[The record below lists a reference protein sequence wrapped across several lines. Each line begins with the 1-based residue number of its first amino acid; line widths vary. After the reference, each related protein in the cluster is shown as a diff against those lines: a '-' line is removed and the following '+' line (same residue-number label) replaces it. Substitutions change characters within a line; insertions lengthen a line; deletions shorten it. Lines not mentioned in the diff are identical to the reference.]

1 MSRLSTVA
9 FIFVLSLTLFACGSY
24 EEGEFDQA
32 EQAEAEASSDP
43 DALAGWRGDGP
54 NSNPDELLARDLLS
68 GELSD
73 VSPVSDRE
81 PDQFAGPASGME
93 EEADPNASNVFVPQV
108 KDKAGV
114 EPSNERQP
122 DPFAG
127 PASGMME
134 EEADPNASSVFV
146 PQVKD
151 EDESN
156 YVPDLEPSSEKPRRK
171 LLCVNTHSQ
180 SYAEC
185 MEIHSSLVP
194 NYSGVDPSSG
204 MNE

>member
-9 FIFVLSLTLFACGSY
+9 FIFVLSLALFACGSY

-32 EQAEAEASSDP
+32 EQAEGEASSDP

-54 NSNPDELLARDLLS
+54 NSNPDGLLARDLLS
-68 GELSD
+68 GEFSD
-73 VSPVSDRE
+73 ASPVSERE

-93 EEADPNASNVFVPQV
+93 EEADPNASNVFMPQV
-108 KDKAGV
+108 KDEADG

-127 PASGMME
+127 PASGM

-151 EDESN
+151 EDESD
-156 YVPDLEPSSEKPRRK
+156 YIPGIEPSSEEPRRE
-171 LLCVNTHSQ
+171 LLCVNVHSQ

-185 MEIHSSLVP
+185 MEVHSSLVP
-194 NYSGVDPSSG
+194 NYGGVDPSFG